1 MRKRI
6 LGSVAA
12 SIRDRFVDTFNRSD
26 SASSLGTASDG
37 SLWTALR
44 GSLGISSN
52 KAVLGSGQ
60 AASGYPAATVKM
72 PKTNVTISE
81 SGVGNGSGALLWAT
95 DSNNWWATDIYQ
107 STFSVTN
114 YTTNFAGNYTC
125 TAWTT
130 NYICAA
136 PFYCCNVAGYTTG
149 GAICIA
155 WNSNNIKN
163 AAYCRTYTRN
173 YTINYTCSTCCNSFY
188 TAVNCSS
195 GIAQYNTTATG
206 TTYYYPTYIRI
217 MQSVANVVSQITNAY
232 LGDNLTIQGLR
243 TITSGNQITVR
254 AFSDANLTTQVG
266 SDLVYTATGATVT
279 AEYGIILTP
288 SDSNSVNSIDSI
300 TIE

>member
-1 MRKRI
+1 MRKFLI
-6 LGSVAA
+6 GSVAS
-12 SIRDRFVDTFNRSD
+12 SIRDRFVDTFNRSN

-44 GSLGISSN
+44 GSLGINSN

-60 AASGYPAATVKM
+60 SATGYPAATVRM

-95 DSNNWWATDIYQ
+95 DSNNWWATDVYQ
-107 STFSVTN
+107 SSFSVTN
-114 YTTNFAGNYTC
+114 YSTNLSGNFVCTAYTTNFV
-125 TAWTT
+125 
-130 NYICAA
+130 CAA
-136 PFYCCNVAGYTTG
+136 PFYCCNVSGYTVG
-149 GAICIA
+149 GAVCIA

-173 YTINYTCSTCCNSFY
+173 YTINYTCGTCCNSFY

-195 GIAQYNTTATG
+195 GVAEYTTTATG
-206 TTYYYPTYIRI
+206 TTFYYPTYIRI

-243 TITSGNQITVR
+243 TITNGNQITVR